1 MTGFSLLLKNLDV
14 VVCTFDLCFHT
25 MELTDKEMKTLQD
38 MLQSYR
44 EFTEEVYQEH
54 SDWDGTPETLFTPIQ
69 RSLFTRFDV
78 VSIKYNR

>member
-1 MTGFSLLLKNLDV
+1 
-14 VVCTFDLCFHT
+14 

-44 EFTEEVYQEH
+44 EFTEEVYREH
-54 SDWDGTPETLFTPIQ
+54 SDWDGTPETLFTPVQ
-69 RSLFTRFDV
+69 RQLFTRFDV

>member
-25 MELTDKEMKTLQD
+25 MELTTKELETLQD

-44 EFTEEVYQEH
+44 EFTEEVYREH
-54 SDWDGTPETLFTPIQ
+54 SNWDGTPETLFTPIQ